1 MPTVEEMDSLHTVAA
16 GHALHITITKC
27 KEHITKPRAL
37 ELRAPSDDGPGGE
50 SAAIHMTP
58 FAASCACHNTSVLTN
73 KRYLANEYCTKEEL
87 PLLSPCILPLDLDT
101 AEEYFIASSS
111 SDTIPCYYAIRQ
123 YKEIPTK
130 QTRSIDLS
138 FSTTDPAETLAEL
151 KPSKTSVTTK
161 TTTSLRRRIG
171 GRIIL
176 AAWGPA
182 LTMTTTTAE
191 GGNYTCKG
199 RRAKRERGLV

>member
-50 SAAIHMTP
+50 VSSFAVLALLPLSIDTLSLSLPQPHSVKSAAIHMTP

-130 QTRSIDLS
+130 QTR
-138 FSTTDPAETLAEL
+138 
-151 KPSKTSVTTK
+151 
-161 TTTSLRRRIG
+161 
-171 GRIIL
+171 
-176 AAWGPA
+176 
-182 LTMTTTTAE
+182 
-191 GGNYTCKG
+191 
-199 RRAKRERGLV
+199 